1 MRRMIAVLIV
11 ATGALL
17 ATSGI
22 ARAQFTEQIDGYDVA
37 IELRTDGSLRIT
49 EVIDYDFG
57 VTEHH
62 GIFRDVPTRV
72 HYDDTYDR
80 VYPLTV
86 ESVSA
91 TGGASADYTTERD
104 GSLTRIKIGDPEET
118 VSGDHRYTIVYT
130 VEGATNG
137 FD

>member
-1 MRRMIAVLIV
+1 MRRTIAVLIL

-17 ATSGI
+17 ATSGV

-91 TGGASADYTTERD
+91 IGRRLGRLHRRA
-104 GSLTRIKIGDPEET
+104 GRI
-118 VSGDHRYTIVYT
+118 R
-130 VEGATNG
+130 
-137 FD
+137 